1 MNSKKKETRGTK
13 ATRETKVTKATRGT
27 KLLCPG
33 CGTEFAIA
41 KNEFTTVATVIGED
55 SGLGVIFPA
64 VAEKKT
70 APAKLPEK
78 AEERIEALRNAGVD
92 VSCLFAMRGAN
103 GGECIASNKGGKL
116 VVLNDNDP
124 LFDIIISQ
132 GTVPNRR
139 LFRRWVMAQMFHMMS
154 YTPYRSKEPLGVTEM
169 IHRLGYEYQWKMLM
183 NELYAQ
189 MKMESKDPESFIE
202 RNRWFNANVVEA
214 MARDYTIQLKE
225 RVDALKVRNCKGI
238 PYKRIS
244 GRNIFVSDLAVK
256 LYYPLDMAMARIRQA
271 KNAVQLYNAAR
282 IFNNLRIKMTFDTP
296 QSKAWVDAY
305 KGSGAYFTMQNLIRF
320 HGCVAYDDGENRLD
334 KTQSLDFIQIKA
346 MMYANGEGWRLLA
359 VLKKMLNDNNI
370 DIKKK
375 MATWRK
381 K

>member
-13 ATRETKVTKATRGT
+13 ATKGTKVTKAT
-27 KLLCPG
+27 KVLCPG

-41 KNEFTTVATVIGED
+41 KNEFTTVATVIGQD
-55 SGLGVIFPA
+55 SDLGAIFPA
-64 VAEKKT
+64 VVGKK
-70 APAKLPEK
+70 AVPAKLPEK

-92 VSCLFAMRGAN
+92 VSCLFAMRGSN

-116 VVLNDNDP
+116 VVLDDNDP

-189 MKMESKDPESFIE
+189 MKMENKDPESFIE
-202 RNRWFNANVVEA
+202 RNRWFNASVVEA

-225 RVDALKVRNCKGI
+225 RVDALKVRKCKGI

-244 GRNIFVSDLAVK
+244 GRNIFVSDLVIK

-271 KNAVQLYNAAR
+271 KNAAQLYNAAR
-282 IFNNLRIKMTFDTP
+282 IFNNLRIKMAFDTP

-305 KGSGAYFTMQNLIRF
+305 KGAGAYFTMQNLIRF

>member
-13 ATRETKVTKATRGT
+13 ATRGTKVTKAT
-27 KLLCPG
+27 KVLCPG

-64 VAEKKT
+64 VVEKKA

-154 YTPYRSKEPLGVTEM
+154 YTSYRSKEPLGVTEM
-169 IHRLGYEYQWKMLM
+169 IHRLGYEYQWKMLI

-238 PYKRIS
+238 PYKRICN
-244 GRNIFVSDLAVK
+244 RNIFVSDLAVK

-271 KNAVQLYNAAR
+271 KNAAQLYNAAR

>member
-1 MNSKKKETRGTK
+1 MNSKKKET
-13 ATRETKVTKATRGT
+13 KVTKAT
-27 KLLCPG
+27 KVLCPG

-64 VAEKKT
+64 VVEKKA

-103 GGECIASNKGGKL
+103 GGECLASNKGGKL
-116 VVLNDNDP
+116 VVLDDNDP

-214 MARDYTIQLKE
+214 MARDYTIQFKE
-225 RVDALKVRNCKGI
+225 RVDALKVRKCKGI

-244 GRNIFVSDLAVK
+244 GRNIFVSDLVIK

-271 KNAVQLYNAAR
+271 KNAAQLYNAAKN
-282 IFNNLRIKMTFDTP
+282 FNDLRIKMSSNTP
-296 QSKAWVDAY
+296 QSKAWIDAY

-334 KTQSLDFIQIKA
+334 KTQSLDFIRIKA

-375 MATWRK
+375 MAAWRK

>member
-13 ATRETKVTKATRGT
+13 ATRGTKVTKATRGT
-27 KLLCPG
+27 KVLCPG

-55 SGLGVIFPA
+55 SGLGVVFPA
-64 VAEKKT
+64 VVEKKT

-124 LFDIIISQ
+124 LFDHIVSQ

-202 RNRWFNANVVEA
+202 RNRWFNTNVVEA

-238 PYKRIS
+238 PYKRICS
-244 GRNIFVSDLAVK
+244 RNIFVSDLAVK
-256 LYYPLDMAMARIRQA
+256 LYYPLDMAMVRIRQA
-271 KNAVQLYNAAR
+271 KNAAQLYNAAR
-282 IFNNLRIKMTFDTP
+282 IFNNLRIKMSSDTP

-305 KGSGAYFTMQNLIRF
+305 KGSGAYFTIQNLIRF

>member
-13 ATRETKVTKATRGT
+13 ATRGTKVTKAT
-27 KLLCPG
+27 KVLCPG

-64 VAEKKT
+64 VVEKKA

-154 YTPYRSKEPLGVTEM
+154 YTSYRSKEPLGVTEM
-169 IHRLGYEYQWKMLM
+169 IHRLGYEYQWKMLI

-238 PYKRIS
+238 PYKRICN
-244 GRNIFVSDLAVK
+244 RNIFVSDLAVK

-271 KNAVQLYNAAR
+271 KNAAQLYNAAR

-320 HGCVAYDDGENRLD
+320 HGCIAYDDGENRLD